1 MSATDELKALLD
13 ERNVEYKDR
22 DRFGQHV
29 FHWGEPLHGAMFTVS
44 LSGEWTELVV
54 ENPTPQQA
62 VEATL
67 GCGEY
72 QECHATEQNYKRC
85 KYSTDRGWCDD
96 ECKLHDCEGSF
107 SAVNKPVWRCDC
119 GAFMTQYTDA
129 TTYHKP
135 RYCPNCGRKVKR

>member
-1 MSATDELKALLD
+1 MSSTDELKALLD

-22 DRFGQHV
+22 DMFGQHV

-67 GCGEY
+67 GRAGCKIEHRRDGWYCTGCGDLIG
-72 QECHATEQNYKRC
+72 
-85 KYSTDRGWCDD
+85 SDD
-96 ECKLHDCEGSF
+96 PDSELFVDGNVIELWDF
-107 SAVNKPVWRCDC
+107 
-119 GAFMTQYTDA
+119 
-129 TTYHKP
+129 
-135 RYCPNCGRKVKR
+135 CPYCGRRVKR